1 VLGCPKRCKLAKRIV
16 DLLRE
21 TLRALKRPGR
31 ARTERL
37 VEEEVRDC
45 RLVLKHDRGRRDL
58 GVGRIVASEIEA
70 PNVLATWYKSG

>member
-1 VLGCPKRCKLAKRIV
+1 MGCPKRCKLAKRIV

-21 TLRALKRPGR
+21 TLRALKRPGW

-45 RLVLKHDRGRRDL
+45 RLVLEHDRGRRDL
-58 GVGRIVASEIEA
+58 GFGRMS
-70 PNVLATWYKSG
+70 LQK